1 MSKVKHQQCVI
12 NFTFHTIKLAK
23 EFTDPFQVEWKRH
36 DSNGY
41 TEKAFCNND
50 DEVSFE
56 KHFRCKVTMYVN
68 SSNNTV
74 RPKLI
79 QFTINVFKGT
89 KKKIFGK
96 FEVDVGQFYNSPAPK
111 TIKVKIETPHKGEN
125 IATLSFSSTA
135 NQTPLIGNGTNTD
148 DNLMSM
154 SEAVN
159 LATDV
164 RSEWDVSDIVTPDD
178 KERIGE
184 FFQQRHNEREKK
196 KTGLSQFNRT
206 VPVRGPSA
214 KNRLKCASVC
224 LTMQPN
230 MGGGLNAFLSRRP
243 EKEKEETAQEET
255 IVEEEVEAD
264 KLSPIKELMCHVLRN
279 QWERSP
285 IDLETTPK
293 SVSAIVALFM
303 NINLFEPTSFN
314 DDEFYEMLTTF
325 ITLIK
330 DSNLV
335 DEATDFEKFFVYLN
349 ILSCIQTDLRL
360 DQDRV
365 KIFHSFI
372 APFVSEHLDEYIKS
386 VSKQFKQLAY
396 DFINLSNDP
405 ETLAKSFLNK
415 TNDVIKIFDK
425 KEKMKKIIKEQI
437 ISAFNSTL
445 IETLIENPSK
455 IMFNNAIQWNSL
467 LTILSNDYQTDFV
480 LFKEVTSVIMMSSA
494 ICSSP
499 ESKFDICPNLPK
511 EIVLKILTLQKPD
524 DFLPIKN
531 DVASFISYFS
541 LEPQAKVQQIPTTYQ
556 KGFEDIFDEMPN
568 EWIQNSFSEQTLNEF
583 TYLNTFFA

>member
-1 MSKVKHQQCVI
+1 MPLLSFPKYSHMSKVKHQQCVI

-214 KNRLKCASVC
+214 KNRLKCASAC

-243 EKEKEETAQEET
+243 EKEKEETAQEE
-255 IVEEEVEAD
+255 E
-264 KLSPIKELMCHVLRN
+264 
-279 QWERSP
+279 
-285 IDLETTPK
+285 
-293 SVSAIVALFM
+293 
-303 NINLFEPTSFN
+303 
-314 DDEFYEMLTTF
+314 
-325 ITLIK
+325 
-330 DSNLV
+330 
-335 DEATDFEKFFVYLN
+335 
-349 ILSCIQTDLRL
+349 
-360 DQDRV
+360 
-365 KIFHSFI
+365 
-372 APFVSEHLDEYIKS
+372 
-386 VSKQFKQLAY
+386 
-396 DFINLSNDP
+396 
-405 ETLAKSFLNK
+405 
-415 TNDVIKIFDK
+415 
-425 KEKMKKIIKEQI
+425 
-437 ISAFNSTL
+437 
-445 IETLIENPSK
+445 
-455 IMFNNAIQWNSL
+455 
-467 LTILSNDYQTDFV
+467 
-480 LFKEVTSVIMMSSA
+480 
-494 ICSSP
+494 
-499 ESKFDICPNLPK
+499 
-511 EIVLKILTLQKPD
+511 
-524 DFLPIKN
+524 
-531 DVASFISYFS
+531 
-541 LEPQAKVQQIPTTYQ
+541 
-556 KGFEDIFDEMPN
+556 
-568 EWIQNSFSEQTLNEF
+568 
-583 TYLNTFFA
+583 